1 MYFRFDLWGHVGFEV
16 HSYQKK
22 CRSAV
27 DNRPVM
33 NRQYS
38 FDVDVINLF
47 TSVTYKELQSK

>member
-1 MYFRFDLWGHVGFEV
+1 VYFRFDLWGHVGFEV